1 MSTQVLPKELC
12 DGGYFIGVGDRDPR
26 RMSVFLGIPCQFMAS
41 FPCSVQGA
49 KDLAQWLFDRGIQE
63 WAEFPSASTLKIPEP
78 RFPGGRPMIDLVTEY
93 LQSLR
98 ARNGIS
104 IRSEEVPEIH
114 PLPWEVRTNAAG
126 YATVVD
132 AAGVEVLL
140 AYGDDPMT
148 SQAVAGF
155 VVGGLK
161 TFVKPVIID

>member
-1 MSTQVLPKELC
+1 MNSQVFPQELF
-12 DGGYFIGVGDRDPR
+12 DDSYFIGVGDRDPR
-26 RMSVFLGIPCQFMAS
+26 VMSVFLGIPCQFMAS
-41 FPCSVQGA
+41 FPCSMQGA

-63 WAEFPSASTLKIPEP
+63 WAEFPSASTLRIPEP

-98 ARNGIS
+98 AKNGIS

-132 AAGVEVLL
+132 AAGVDVLL

-155 VVGGLK
+155 VAGGMNRLSE
-161 TFVKPVIID
+161 

>member
-26 RMSVFLGIPCQFMAS
+26 GMSVFLGIPCQFMAS

-49 KDLAQWLFDRGIQE
+49 KDLAQWLFERGIQE
-63 WAEFPSASTLKIPEP
+63 WAEFPSASTLRIPEP
-78 RFPGGRPMIDLVTEY
+78 RFPGGRPMIDLVTEF

-126 YATVVD
+126 YAVVVD
-132 AAGVEVLL
+132 AAGTEVLL
-140 AYGDDPMT
+140 AFGDDPQT
-148 SQAVAGF
+148 SRAVAEF
-155 VVGGLK
+155 VARLASN
-161 TFVKPVIID
+161 

>member
-1 MSTQVLPKELC
+1 M
-12 DGGYFIGVGDRDPR
+12 
-26 RMSVFLGIPCQFMAS
+26 
-41 FPCSVQGA
+41 QGA

-63 WAEFPSASTLKIPEP
+63 WAEFPSASTLRIPEP

-98 ARNGIS
+98 AKNGIS

-132 AAGVEVLL
+132 AAGVDVLL
-140 AYGDDPMT
+140 AYGDDELT
-148 SQAVAGF
+148 SCVIAEFLASTISTCL
-155 VVGGLK
+155 LK
-161 TFVKPVIID
+161 SLFGKHNCLCCEQNRQTE